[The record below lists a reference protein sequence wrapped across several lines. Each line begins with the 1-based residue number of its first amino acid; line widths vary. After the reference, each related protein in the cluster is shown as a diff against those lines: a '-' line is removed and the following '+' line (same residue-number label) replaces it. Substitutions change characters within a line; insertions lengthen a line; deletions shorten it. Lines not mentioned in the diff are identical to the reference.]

1 MKIAITQRLDKTI
14 ELRSGLDI
22 RWFDLFKKLD
32 FIPIIL
38 PYNYN
43 FRKYKFDGV
52 ILSGGNDIGEYNFRD
67 KFEFDLI
74 DYCIKLSI
82 PIFGVCRGMQ
92 IISRYFSSTLKKVSN
107 QVNIKHSLIIN
118 QNSKY
123 AKFLKKINQ
132 VNSFHNYTID
142 RLSDEFIISA
152 WNNDKTIIKAIEHKK
167 YKIFAQMW
175 HTERDSPF
183 DKNQLFLIKEFFK

>member
-1 MKIAITQRLDKTI
+1 LKIAITQRLDKTI